1 MEFFPC
7 DRQTKV
13 VGCGGLASCHLPA
26 HPRTWGGPCPDLLLL
41 LGTGAGA
48 GEAGLPPC
56 HSQPREQR
64 PAEVWLALNDTL
76 SDAVVSSC
84 SWF

>member
-1 MEFFPC
+1 MVAWRAATCLLTPEP
-7 DRQTKV
+7 
-13 VGCGGLASCHLPA
+13 G
-26 HPRTWGGPCPDLLLL
+26 GGPCPDLLLL